1 MCIAKETEFAWSNL
15 QKFVPSYNITAFF
28 TPCIDQQKIRQI
40 RFYSNSKTKAV
51 QNLRNKNKPLP
62 YTRTS
67 GLLLHALVDIRLKKD
82 NFGLHSLRL
91 GGATLTSNKGVIKR
105 QARWKSK
112 NAKD

>member
-1 MCIAKETEFAWSNL
+1 MHGQICRNLCPATILQLSLHLALINKKSGKYVFIAIPK
-15 QKFVPSYNITAFF
+15 P
-28 TPCIDQQKIRQI
+28 
-40 RFYSNSKTKAV
+40 KAV